1 MYEKMR
7 VSSAGVSCASCIRG
21 GLCVKTVEPGRD
33 MRRSAFDG
41 EASFGDGSSG
51 EVVSTLDGGM

>member
-1 MYEKMR
+1 M
-7 VSSAGVSCASCIRG
+7 
-21 GLCVKTVEPGRD
+21 KTVEPGRD